1 MQQHSRRGPLRT
13 GGARIAAS
21 AGAIVLAGLCGP
33 QVAAAHDV
41 VLGSNP
47 ENGGVV
53 QEFPQRVELE
63 FSGEIQD
70 GFNTVALSVNNG
82 GETEVLYSAEPELRG
97 RDVILELPAGVDAGP
112 GEYRVGFQI
121 ISSDGHS
128 TKGMTKFTYA
138 PDGTQAPAESAGSE
152 EGAAQAQEDGGFP
165 ALAVAVAAVA
175 VLGAA
180 AAAVLARRRRAPA
193 GAEPSEASEGLTK
206 QRRTND

>member
-1 MQQHSRRGPLRT
+1 MQQHSRRSPLRT
-13 GGARIAAS
+13 GAAHIAAS
-21 AGAIVLAGLCGP
+21 AGAVVLAGLCVP

-41 VLGSNP
+41 VLESNP

-63 FSGEIQD
+63 FSGEIQE
-70 GFNTVALSVNNG
+70 GFNTVALSVDSG
-82 GETEVLYSAEPELRG
+82 GETEVLYSGEPEVRG

-128 TKGMTKFTYA
+128 TKGMTQFTYA
-138 PDGTQAPAESAGSE
+138 PDGAQAPAESAGSG
-152 EGAAQAQEDGGFP
+152 EGTAQAQEDGGFP

-180 AAAVLARRRRAPA
+180 AAAALARRRRVPA
-193 GAEPSEASEGLTK
+193 GAEPTTANEEQTK
-206 QRRTND
+206 